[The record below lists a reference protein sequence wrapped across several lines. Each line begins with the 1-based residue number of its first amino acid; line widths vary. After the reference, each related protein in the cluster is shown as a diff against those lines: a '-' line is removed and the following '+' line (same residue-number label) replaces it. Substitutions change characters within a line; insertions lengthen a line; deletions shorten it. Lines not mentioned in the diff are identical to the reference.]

1 MNTKDKSDN
10 AKHETYLSTVK
21 IKFFEASELESFIP
35 KVCKVRSDDGDI
47 CRSKRCRAHDVCGF
61 TVIGNN
67 LSVDS

>member
-21 IKFFEASELESFIP
+21 I